1 VKRKRSERAKLAQIA
16 RSEPK
21 ANGESHQ
28 MEKKIIEFANLLRK
42 SGIRVSVAET
52 IDSFTAIDEL
62 SFDDREIFRDALR
75 TTMVKRSEDIAGFDQ
90 LFDLYWSSFYDGLRN
105 AFDQAQG
112 QMGGDFDLEK
122 LMEAIKQGMQNMQGQ
137 MDKLD
142 LSELAKALLTQDLS
156 QLEQL
161 IREAAQ
167 SAGTERIENML
178 QIGFF
183 TRRTME
189 QLDAEGAGKQLRD
202 LAQQL
207 REGGMPDA
215 QVDALLDLIEKF
227 LEALRQSVRNF
238 TERELQQRNFDYM
251 EKFRRESLLEKSFYN
266 LTEDEIKRMR
276 EVVARLAQRIK
287 NVLTIRKRR
296 LKRGKLDLHT
306 MLRRNAGHGGVP
318 FELIFKQRKK
328 DRPKLVILC
337 DVSSSVANVSRFM
350 LQFMYSLQE
359 CFTKI
364 RSFVFVSELGEVT
377 PVFKEKDI
385 NGAIEKALD
394 GGDVIN
400 VYTRSNF
407 GAAFHYFW
415 QNFLSAVDQKT
426 TVLILG
432 DARNNYNDPR
442 AWCLR
447 DIYNKAKDVVWLN
460 PESPSAW
467 GFGDSVMD
475 KYMPYVDVAE
485 ECRNLKQLSKV
496 VDRLVL

>member
-1 VKRKRSERAKLAQIA
+1 
-16 RSEPK
+16 
-21 ANGESHQ
+21 
-28 MEKKIIEFANLLRK
+28 MEKKIVAFTNLLRK
-42 SGIRVSVAET
+42 SGVRVSVAES
-52 IDSFTAIDEL
+52 IDAFLALDEL
-62 SFDDREIFRDALR
+62 SIGDREVFRDALR
-75 TTMVKRSEDIAGFDQ
+75 TTMVKRSEDIPTYDQ
-90 LFDLYWSSFYDGLRN
+90 LFDLYWSSFYDNLRQ
-105 AFDQAQG
+105 AFDQASGAMPGDIDLDQLMKALQQG
-112 QMGGDFDLEK
+112 L
-122 LMEAIKQGMQNMQGQ
+122 QNMSGEF
-137 MDKLD
+137 D

-161 IREAAQ
+161 IRQAAEA
-167 SAGTERIENML
+167 AGTERIENML

-189 QLDAEGAGKQLRD
+189 QLDSEGSGKQLRD
-202 LAQQL
+202 LARQL
-207 REGGMPDA
+207 RESGMPDA
-215 QVDALLDLIEKF
+215 QVDALLEMIDKF

-266 LTEDEIKRMR
+266 LTEDEIKKMR

-287 NVLTIRKRR
+287 NVLSVRKRR

-318 FELIFKQRKK
+318 FELIFKQRRK
-328 DRPKLVILC
+328 DRPKLVVLC

-350 LQFMYSLQE
+350 LQFVYSLQE

-377 PVFKEKDI
+377 PLFKEKDI
-385 NGAIEKALD
+385 NAAIEKALE
-394 GGDVIN
+394 GGDSIN

-407 GAAFHYFW
+407 GHAFHHFW
-415 QNFLSAVDQKT
+415 QNFLASIDAKT

-447 DIYNKAKDVVWLN
+447 EIHNKAKDVVWLN

-475 KYMPYVDVAE
+475 KYLPYTDLAE
-485 ECRNLKQLSKV
+485 ECRNLKQLSKI